1 MIDFKPTED
10 QQRLVDQAHKF
21 AKEVL
26 RPAEF
31 ELDKIADPEEAFKSG
46 LFRDVMR
53 ECYRMG
59 YHRMLLPAHVGGLG
73 LDPVTITLI
82 NEELFWGG
90 PGLIQNV
97 MVSVFVAFTAMM
109 TNKTSLRKEFI
120 VPYCENTD
128 ATQMG
133 CFAGVEPR
141 VGSDLV
147 WVTDARV
154 RLQTTARKMGD
165 EYILNG
171 AKSAFI
177 SAGGI
182 ANMIGVAAC
191 LEPERGMRGTGLF
204 IVPGDMKG
212 ISRGRPLNKLGLRCL
227 NQTEIFFDE
236 VKVPKRYLAIR
247 PHEDN
252 WMNFVKSFIC
262 FGNTGVA
269 VTGLAL
275 MRAAYEEAFAY
286 ARERVQGGQPI
297 IEHGNIGMKLFDAF
311 QIIEAARAII
321 WKVSWVNG
329 HQFPGDISL
338 TAAARCFTTNQ
349 AMRVTAEMIQVLGAY
364 GITKEYHLEK
374 YMRDA
379 KLTQIEDGA
388 VDTMAVAG
396 MTLLYDPEHGKEK
409 REQERSRS

>member
-1 MIDFKPTED
+1 MVDFQLTEE
-10 QQRLVDQAHKF
+10 QQRLVEGAHTF
-21 AKEVL
+21 ARDVL

-31 ELDKIADPEEAFKSG
+31 ELDKIADPEEVFKSD

-53 ECYRMG
+53 QTYRLG
-59 YHRMLLPAHVGGLG
+59 FHRSLLPAHVGGLG
-73 LDPVTITLI
+73 LDPLTITMI

-90 PGLIQNV
+90 PGIMQNV

-109 TNKTSLRKEFI
+109 SNKTSLKKEFI
-120 VPYCENTD
+120 LPYCEDND
-128 ATQMG
+128 ATQIG
-133 CFAGVEPR
+133 CFAGVEPL
-141 VGSDLV
+141 VGSDLTSV
-147 WVTDARV
+147 NDPNI
-154 RLQTTARKMGD
+154 RLKTRARKIGD
-165 EYILNG
+165 EYIING

-204 IVPGDMKG
+204 ILPGDMKG
-212 ISRGRPLNKLGLRCL
+212 ISRGKPLDKLGLRCL

-247 PHEDN
+247 PREDN

-275 MRAAYEEAFAY
+275 MRSAYEEAFEY
-286 ARERVQGGQPI
+286 ARERVQGSKRL
-297 IEHGNIGMKLFDAF
+297 IEHPNIAMKLFDAY
-311 QIIEAARAII
+311 QIIEAARSAI
-321 WKVSWVNG
+321 WKVSWKNG
-329 HQFPGDISL
+329 NQYPGDIPL
-338 TAAARCFTTNQ
+338 TAAARCFTTNN
-349 AMRVTAEMIQVLGAY
+349 AMRITAEMVQILGAY
-364 GITKEYHLEK
+364 GIAKEYHLEK

-388 VDTMAVAG
+388 VDTMAIAG
-396 MTLLYDPEHGKEK
+396 MTLLDDPDAGKEGHK
-409 REQERSRS
+409 A